1 MTNANAIRAIAVH
14 LSWGNSHAF
23 SELMRIATRVQ
34 ALETTLSEIID
45 ESRDQTVSTYQGIQ
59 DGVIVAFPARGA
71 SA

>member
-23 SELMRIATRVQ
+23 AELMRIATSVQ
-34 ALETTLSEIID
+34 ALETTLSEIVD
-45 ESRDQTVSTYQGIQ
+45 ESRDQTIATHQGIQ
-59 DGVIVAFPARGA
+59 DGVIVAFPVRMA